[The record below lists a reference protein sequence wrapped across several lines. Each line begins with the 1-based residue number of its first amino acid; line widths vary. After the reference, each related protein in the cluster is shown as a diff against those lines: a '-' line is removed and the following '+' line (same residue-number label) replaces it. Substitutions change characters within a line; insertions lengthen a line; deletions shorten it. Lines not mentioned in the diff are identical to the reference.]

1 MGKTYR
7 VYTMQ
12 KWKWILIGLVGV
24 LVIAAAGFIVWAG
37 TPLAATAEAGAALQ
51 PDEQVQVIEQNG
63 WMVFQPAAGEPSTG
77 FIFYPGGRVDAR
89 AYAPL
94 LRDIAAQGYLAV
106 IVPMPLNLALFGV
119 NAAADVQAA
128 FPAIQTWAVGGHSLG
143 GAMAARYAQANPV
156 AGLVFWASYPDIDLS
171 QTPLAVVSIYGTR
184 DGVANAESL
193 ENSRALLPTG
203 TRWVAVEGGNHSG
216 FGSYGL
222 QPGDNEATIS
232 ADDQRAQVVAATVEL
247 LASLQ
252 AP

>member
-1 MGKTYR
+1 MR
-7 VYTMQ
+7 
-12 KWKWILIGLVGV
+12 KWKWIFIGLIGALVV
-24 LVIAAAGFIVWAG
+24 AAAGFVIWAG
-37 TPLAATAEAGAALQ
+37 TPLAATAEASAALQ
-51 PDEQVQVIEQNG
+51 PDELVQVTEQNG
-63 WMVFQPAAGEPSTG
+63 WMIFQPAAGEPSTG

-106 IVPMPLNLALFGV
+106 IVPMPLNLAIFGV

-128 FPAIQTWAVGGHSLG
+128 FPNIQTWAVGGHSLG

-156 AGLVFWASYPDIDLS
+156 AGLVLWASYPDIDLS
-171 QTPLAVVSIYGTR
+171 QKPLAAVSIYGTR

-193 ENSRALLPTG
+193 QNSRALMPTG
-203 TRWVAVEGGNHSG
+203 TRWAAIEGGNHSG

-232 ADDQRAQVVAATVEL
+232 ADEQRAQIVAVTVEL